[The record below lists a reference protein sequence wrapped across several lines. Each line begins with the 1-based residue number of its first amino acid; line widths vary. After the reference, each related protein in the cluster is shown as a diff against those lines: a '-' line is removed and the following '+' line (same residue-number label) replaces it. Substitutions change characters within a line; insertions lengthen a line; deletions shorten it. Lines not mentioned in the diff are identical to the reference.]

1 VTWPHPQRR
10 GADLIT
16 LWDAAHGWGYGDLT
30 SSSQG
35 DSAAEAGWWGTR
47 VYRVGVR
54 GRDELLLRQ
63 SRGMAYDY
71 SLRRIYDAP
80 RRREILQ
87 SSPEMPPVLSK
98 AEFEAKI
105 NRVARQYSRMRKSEK
120 LMDAD
125 ALDYMVHSS
134 WAEMTSDWR
143 NAVIFWLERLTTRE
157 MALGELHPDCYAYFE
172 GVWLDDVKEHRAY
185 FRWLGVRAEEYW
197 TPPHLRDRHYFI
209 ACEELRDDL
218 INEGVK
224 ERTSSF
230 PEAKAY
236 IRQKCLA
243 EGGGFSL
250 QKCGDLIARKEKRI
264 RGSVASA
271 RTVAETFT
279 KTTMNGL
286 FPQSRT
292 GTAKPSRRS

>member
-1 VTWPHPQRR
+1 
-10 GADLIT
+10 
-16 LWDAAHGWGYGDLT
+16 
-30 SSSQG
+30 
-35 DSAAEAGWWGTR
+35 
-47 VYRVGVR
+47 
-54 GRDELLLRQ
+54 
-63 SRGMAYDY
+63 
-71 SLRRIYDAP
+71 
-80 RRREILQ
+80 LQ

-279 KTTMNGL
+279 KNYYEWIIPAVEDRDCEAIEKVLIALRDGGQRAKRASHREWL
-286 FPQSRT
+286 RAASRSAVPRQGSRGGDLEVGQGRKERDSVMGSLT
-292 GTAKPSRRS
+292 LGIGRIAGAARLKPAPRQTRISG